1 VKFDFLLY
9 ICSFNIKSIVTN
21 NFNNFKFTGNFR
33 SNKLTNKSTLESKDK
48 SLDSLINKVLNT
60 YVGMITRNGGR
71 PFIGY
76 LISKVAYMGLRVTK
90 FKLVLISS
98 FVFHC
103 SKVLRHEGRKGLVMN
118 LKVSQ
123 VLIQQSVAK
132 YVINDMNPLK
142 RRVRRSR
149 SGFPKWIIHPGRL
162 LLRSGDLEIIRL
174 YMTLTGLYRVI
185 NFPGKVDLSS
195 ITDTGPGLSKL
206 SKTERNVLDSVIN
219 RC

>member
-1 VKFDFLLY
+1 MYIFVLLILNY
-9 ICSFNIKSIVTN
+9 DVTQSFK
-21 NFNNFKFTGNFR
+21 NFKFTGYFR
-33 SNKLTNKSTLESKDK
+33 SSKHINESSIESKDK
-48 SLDSLINKVLNT
+48 TLDSLIRKVLNT

-103 SKVLRHEGRKGLVMN
+103 AKVLKHEGRKGLVMN

-123 VLIQQSVAK
+123 VLIQQATGK
-132 YVINDMNPLK
+132 NVIRDMNPLK

-149 SGFPKWIIHPGRL
+149 SGFPKWIIHPGRI
-162 LLRSGDLEIIRL
+162 LLRSKDLEIIRL

-185 NFPGKVDLSS
+185 EFPGTVNLNS
-195 ITDTGPGLSKL
+195 ITDTGPGLSLL
-206 SKTERNVLDSVIN
+206 SNDDRRLLDTVIK